1 MSPVFNI
8 RCMKFCLIVA
18 SDSTHVS
25 RDGADTCSKTKLPK
39 FQNGRLLVCPLTR
52 RQRARAQRPRTS
64 LQQGSAICLPDAC
77 RLRMIAAIHVKANV
91 KARVVWGLGLQ
102 PQLVIGCY

>member
-39 FQNGRLLVCPLTR
+39 FQIPVKIDVDILK
-52 RQRARAQRPRTS
+52 
-64 LQQGSAICLPDAC
+64 I
-77 RLRMIAAIHVKANV
+77 LRIPKILKISKIPKIPKIPKTPNFTEN
-91 KARVVWGLGLQ
+91 
-102 PQLVIGCY
+102 